1 MTVLSNDIWKM
12 EKNILIIKRK
22 EVRVTLVT
30 KAITLAFWERPFLV
44 SVNGQHKKF
53 YAVGGK

>member
-1 MTVLSNDIWKM
+1 M
-12 EKNILIIKRK
+12 EKNILIKRK

-30 KAITLAFWERPFLV
+30 KAITLAFWERLF
-44 SVNGQHKKF
+44 SAGANGQHKKF

>member
-12 EKNILIIKRK
+12 EKNILIKRK

-30 KAITLAFWERPFLV
+30 KAITLAFWERPF
-44 SVNGQHKKF
+44 SVGANGQHKKF
-53 YAVGGK
+53 YVVGGK